1 MQITGLE
8 THRQR
13 NRFHRVACNRP
24 GRRLAIRTVP
34 DLPLDSLA
42 RPLRDLRISVTDRC
56 NFRCAYCMPR
66 EFFGP
71 GFSYLPKVD
80 ILTFEEITR
89 LAKIFV
95 QLGVRKVR
103 LTGGEPLLRRNLD
116 RLVSLLGN
124 IEGLEEIT
132 LTTNGSRLVEEAA
145 ALRAA
150 GLRRITVSLDSLDD
164 ATFRAMNDADFPVH
178 RVLRGIDA
186 ALAAGFAPVKINAV
200 VKRGVN
206 DDGVVALARHF
217 RGPQFIVRFIE
228 YMDVGNTNGWRLDD
242 VVPAAEII
250 ARISAEM
257 PLEPLPA
264 QYRGEVARRFRHRD
278 GGEIGVI
285 TSVTQPFCHD
295 CTRARLSAD
304 GRLYTCLF
312 AADGFD
318 LRSPLRDGAS
328 DENLA
333 SLIGGIWS
341 ARADRYSERR
351 SEATRAEQK
360 VEMAHIGG

>member
-1 MQITGLE
+1 M
-8 THRQR
+8 
-13 NRFHRVACNRP
+13 
-24 GRRLAIRTVP
+24 
-34 DLPLDSLA
+34 
-42 RPLRDLRISVTDRC
+42 RDLRISVTDRC
-56 NFRCAYCMPR
+56 NFRCTYCMPR
-66 EFFGP
+66 EIFGP
-71 GFSYLPKVD
+71 GFSYLPKAD

-89 LAKIFV
+89 VAGIFAR
-95 QLGVRKVR
+95 LGVKKIR
-103 LTGGEPLLRRNLD
+103 LTGGEPLLRRNLP
-116 RLVSLLGN
+116 RLVSSLVA
-124 IEGLEEIT
+124 IEGLDDIT

-145 ALRAA
+145 ALKAA
-150 GLRRITVSLDSLDD
+150 GLRRLTVSLDSLDD
-164 ATFRAMNDADFPVH
+164 ETFRTMNVADFPVH

-206 DDGVVALARHF
+206 DDGIVALAHHF

-250 ARISAEM
+250 ARISAGI

-285 TSVTQPFCHD
+285 TSVTQPFCRD
-295 CTRARLSAD
+295 CTRARLSAA
-304 GRLYTCLF
+304 GQLYTCLF
-312 AADGFD
+312 AASGFD
-318 LRSPLRDGAS
+318 LRTPLRRGAS
-328 DENLA
+328 DEELA
-333 SLIGGIWS
+333 SLLREIWS
-341 ARADRYSERR
+341 VRSDRYSEIR
-351 SEATRAEQK
+351 SDFTRAKPK

>member
-1 MQITGLE
+1 
-8 THRQR
+8 
-13 NRFHRVACNRP
+13 
-24 GRRLAIRTVP
+24 
-34 DLPLDSLA
+34 
-42 RPLRDLRISVTDRC
+42 
-56 NFRCAYCMPR
+56 MPR
-66 EFFGP
+66 EIFGP
-71 GFSYLPKVD
+71 GFSYLPKED
-80 ILTFEEITR
+80 ILTFEEIGR
-89 LAKIFV
+89 LAKIFCA
-95 QLGVRKVR
+95 LGVRKLR

-116 RLVSLLGN
+116 RLVGALSTTD
-124 IEGLEEIT
+124 GLEEIT
-132 LTTNGSRLVEEAA
+132 LTTNGSRLAEEAA

-150 GLRRITVSLDSLDD
+150 GLQRLTVSLDSLDD
-164 ATFRAMNDADFPVH
+164 ETFRAMNDAEFPVH

-186 ALAAGFAPVKINAV
+186 ALAAGFAPIKINAV

-206 DDGVVALARHF
+206 DDGIVALARHF

-278 GGEIGVI
+278 GGGEIGVI
-285 TSVTQPFCHD
+285 TSVTQPFCGD

-312 AADGFD
+312 AASGFD
-318 LRSPLRDGAS
+318 LRTPLRAGVS

-333 SLIGGIWS
+333 ALIGGIWS
-341 ARADRYSERR
+341 ARGDRYSEIR
-351 SEATRAEQK
+351 SEATRAKPK
-360 VEMAHIGG
+360 VEMARIGG

>member
-1 MQITGLE
+1 MNGATGFSGS
-8 THRQR
+8 RR
-13 NRFHRVACNRP
+13 GIACIPIGWRVAVP
-24 GRRLAIRTVP
+24 KVP
-34 DLPLDSLA
+34 DLPLDTLA

-56 NFRCAYCMPR
+56 NFRCQYCMPR
-66 EFFGP
+66 EVFGP
-71 GFSYLPKVD
+71 GFSYIPKAD
-80 ILTFEEITR
+80 ILTFEEIAR
-89 LAKIFV
+89 LAKIFA
-95 QLGVRKVR
+95 QLGVRKIR

-116 RLVSLLGN
+116 RLVASLAAIGGLG
-124 IEGLEEIT
+124 EIT

-145 ALRAA
+145 ELRAA
-150 GLRRITVSLDSLDD
+150 GLHRLTVSLDSLDD
-164 ATFRAMNDADFPVH
+164 ATFRTMNDADFPVH

-186 ALAAGFAPVKINAV
+186 ALAAGFAPIKINAV
-200 VKRGVN
+200 IKRGVN
-206 DDGVVALARHF
+206 DDGIVALARHF

-242 VVPAAEII
+242 VVPASEII

-257 PLEPLPA
+257 PLDPLPA
-264 QYRGEVARRFRHRD
+264 LYRGEVARRFRHRD

-285 TSVTQPFCHD
+285 TSVTQPFCRD

-318 LRSPLRDGAS
+318 LRMPLRSGAS
-328 DENLA
+328 EETLA
-333 SLIGGIWS
+333 SIIRRVWS
-341 ARADRYSERR
+341 ARSDRYSELR
-351 SEATRAEQK
+351 SEATRAQTK

>member
-1 MQITGLE
+1 M
-8 THRQR
+8 
-13 NRFHRVACNRP
+13 
-24 GRRLAIRTVP
+24 P
-34 DLPLDSLA
+34 DSPLDTLA

-56 NFRCAYCMPR
+56 NFRCRYCMPR
-66 EFFGP
+66 EIFGP
-71 GFSYLPKVD
+71 GFSYLAKAD
-80 ILTFEEITR
+80 ILTFEEIAR
-89 LAKIFV
+89 LTKIFA
-95 QLGVRKVR
+95 QLGVQKIR

-116 RLVSLLGN
+116 RLVSVLAT
-124 IEGLEEIT
+124 IEGLGEIT

-150 GLRRITVSLDSLDD
+150 GLRRLTVSLDSLDD
-164 ATFRAMNDADFPVH
+164 KTFRQMNDADFPVH

-206 DDGVVALARHF
+206 DDGIIALARHF
-217 RGPQFIVRFIE
+217 RGPEFIVRFIE
-228 YMDVGNTNGWRLDD
+228 YMDVGNTNGWRLED
-242 VVPAAEII
+242 VVSAAEII

-257 PLEPLPA
+257 PLESLPA

-285 TSVTQPFCHD
+285 TSVTQPFCRD

-312 AADGFD
+312 AAEGFD
-318 LRSPLRDGAS
+318 LRTPLRSGAS
-328 DENLA
+328 DEKLTA
-333 SLIGGIWS
+333 LISSIWT
-341 ARADRYSERR
+341 ARSDRYSEIR
-351 SEATRAEQK
+351 SEATLAKPK

>member
-1 MQITGLE
+1 
-8 THRQR
+8 
-13 NRFHRVACNRP
+13 
-24 GRRLAIRTVP
+24 
-34 DLPLDSLA
+34 
-42 RPLRDLRISVTDRC
+42 
-56 NFRCAYCMPR
+56 MPK
-66 EFFGP
+66 EIFGP
-71 GFSYLPKVD
+71 GFPYLPKAD
-80 ILTFEEITR
+80 ILSFEEIAR
-89 LAKIFV
+89 LARIFV
-95 QLGVRKVR
+95 RLGVEKIR

-116 RLVSLLGN
+116 HLVSALAA
-124 IEGLEEIT
+124 IEGLDDIT

-145 ALRAA
+145 VLRAA
-150 GLRRITVSLDSLDD
+150 GLRRLTVSLDSLDD
-164 ATFRAMNDADFPVH
+164 ETFRAMNDADFPVH

-206 DDGVVALARHF
+206 DDGIVALARHF
-217 RGPQFIVRFIE
+217 RGPRFIVRFIE
-228 YMDVGNTNGWRLDD
+228 YMDVGNTNGWRLDE
-242 VVPAAEII
+242 VVPSSEII

-285 TSVTQPFCHD
+285 TSVTEPFCRD

-304 GRLYTCLF
+304 GQLYTCLF

-318 LRSPLRDGAS
+318 LRTPLRNGAS
-328 DENLA
+328 DEDIA

-341 ARADRYSERR
+341 ARGDRYSELR
-351 SEATRAEQK
+351 SEAPRAQPK
-360 VEMAHIGG
+360 VEMARIGG

>member
-1 MQITGLE
+1 M
-8 THRQR
+8 
-13 NRFHRVACNRP
+13 
-24 GRRLAIRTVP
+24 P
-34 DLPLDSLA
+34 DFPLDTLA

-56 NFRCAYCMPR
+56 NFRCTYCMPR
-66 EFFGP
+66 EIFGP
-71 GFSYLPKVD
+71 GFSYLPKAD

-89 LAKIFV
+89 LANVFA
-95 QLGVRKVR
+95 QLGVKKIR

-116 RLVSLLGN
+116 RLVASLAA
-124 IEGLEEIT
+124 IERLEEIT
-132 LTTNGSRLVEEAA
+132 LTTNGSRLVEEAG

-150 GLRRITVSLDSLDD
+150 GLRRLTVSLDSLDEEV
-164 ATFRAMNDADFPVH
+164 FRKMNDADFPVH

-186 ALAAGFAPVKINAV
+186 AIAAGFAPIKINAV
-200 VKRGVN
+200 VKRSVN
-206 DDGVVALARHF
+206 DAGIVSLARHF

-242 VVPAAEII
+242 VVPAAEIVE
-250 ARISAEM
+250 RISAEM
-257 PLEPLPA
+257 PLDPLPA

-285 TSVTQPFCHD
+285 TSVTQPFCGE

-304 GRLYTCLF
+304 GRLFTCLF
-312 AADGFD
+312 AANGFD

-328 DENLA
+328 DEELTA
-333 SLIGGIWS
+333 IIAGIWS
-341 ARADRYSERR
+341 ARGDRYSEIR
-351 SEATRAEQK
+351 SEFTREKPK

>member
-1 MQITGLE
+1 MLTRAGTACIRRRG
-8 THRQR
+8 
-13 NRFHRVACNRP
+13 RVAVSS
-24 GRRLAIRTVP
+24 VP
-34 DLPLDSLA
+34 APPLDTLA

-56 NFRCAYCMPR
+56 NFRCTYCMPR
-66 EFFGP
+66 EIFGP
-71 GFSYLPKVD
+71 GFSYLPKED
-80 ILTFEEITR
+80 ILTFEEIGR
-89 LAKIFV
+89 LAKIFCA
-95 QLGVRKVR
+95 LGVRKLR

-116 RLVSLLGN
+116 RLVGALSTTD
-124 IEGLEEIT
+124 GLEEIT
-132 LTTNGSRLVEEAA
+132 LTTNGSRLAEEAA

-150 GLRRITVSLDSLDD
+150 GLQRLTVSLDSLDD
-164 ATFRAMNDADFPVH
+164 ETFRAMNDAEFPVH

-186 ALAAGFAPVKINAV
+186 ALAAGFAPIKINAV

-206 DDGVVALARHF
+206 DDGIVALARHF

-278 GGEIGVI
+278 GGGEIGVI
-285 TSVTQPFCHD
+285 TSVTQPFCGD

-312 AADGFD
+312 AASGFD
-318 LRSPLRDGAS
+318 LRTPLRAGVS

-333 SLIGGIWS
+333 ALIGGIWS
-341 ARADRYSERR
+341 ARSDRYSEIR
-351 SEATRAEQK
+351 SEATRAKPK
-360 VEMAHIGG
+360 VEMARIGG

>member
-1 MQITGLE
+1 
-8 THRQR
+8 
-13 NRFHRVACNRP
+13 
-24 GRRLAIRTVP
+24 
-34 DLPLDSLA
+34 
-42 RPLRDLRISVTDRC
+42 
-56 NFRCAYCMPR
+56 MPR
-66 EFFGP
+66 EIFGP
-71 GFSYLPKVD
+71 GFSYLPKAD

-89 LAKIFV
+89 LAKIFT
-95 QLGVRKVR
+95 QLGVQKIR

-116 RLVSLLGN
+116 RLVAALSG
-124 IEGLEEIT
+124 IGVLEEIT

-164 ATFRAMNDADFPVH
+164 ETFRQMNDADFPVH

-206 DDGVVALARHF
+206 DDGIAALARHF

-228 YMDVGNTNGWRLDD
+228 YMDVGNTNGWRLDE
-242 VVPAAEII
+242 VVPAAEIVT
-250 ARISAEM
+250 RLSAEM

-285 TSVTQPFCHD
+285 TSVTQPFCRD

-312 AADGFD
+312 AAEGFD
-318 LRSPLRDGAS
+318 LRTPLRSGAS

-333 SLIGGIWS
+333 TLIAGIWS
-341 ARADRYSERR
+341 ARTDRYSEIR
-351 SEATRAEQK
+351 SESTRAKAK

>member
-1 MQITGLE
+1 MPE
-8 THRQR
+8 
-13 NRFHRVACNRP
+13 
-24 GRRLAIRTVP
+24 
-34 DLPLDSLA
+34 LPLDTLA

-56 NFRCAYCMPR
+56 NFRCTYCMPK
-66 EFFGP
+66 EIFGP
-71 GFSYLPKVD
+71 GFPYLPKAD
-80 ILTFEEITR
+80 ILSFEEIAR
-89 LAKIFV
+89 LARIFV
-95 QLGVRKVR
+95 KLGVEKIR

-116 RLVSLLGN
+116 RLVGALAAV
-124 IEGLEEIT
+124 EGLRDIT

-150 GLRRITVSLDSLDD
+150 GLRRLTVSLDSLDD
-164 ATFRAMNDADFPVH
+164 ETFRAMNDADFPVH

-206 DDGVVALARHF
+206 DDGIVALARHF

-228 YMDVGNTNGWRLDD
+228 YMDVGNTNGWRLDE
-242 VVPAAEII
+242 VVPASEMI

-285 TSVTQPFCHD
+285 TSVTEPFCRD
-295 CTRARLSAD
+295 CTRVRLSAD
-304 GRLYTCLF
+304 GKLYTCLF

-318 LRSPLRDGAS
+318 LRTPLRNGAS
-328 DENLA
+328 DEDLA
-333 SLIGGIWS
+333 SLIRGIWM
-341 ARADRYSERR
+341 ARGDRYSELR
-351 SEATRAEQK
+351 SEATRAQPK
-360 VEMAHIGG
+360 VEMARIGG

>member
-1 MQITGLE
+1 M
-8 THRQR
+8 
-13 NRFHRVACNRP
+13 
-24 GRRLAIRTVP
+24 P
-34 DLPLDSLA
+34 DFPLDTLA

-56 NFRCAYCMPR
+56 NFRCTYCMPK
-66 EFFGP
+66 EIFGP
-71 GFSYLPKVD
+71 GFAYLPKVD
-80 ILTFEEITR
+80 VLTFEEIAR
-89 LAKIFV
+89 LAEIFV
-95 QLGVRKVR
+95 RLGVEKVR

-116 RLVSLLGN
+116 HLVAALSA
-124 IEGLEEIT
+124 IDGLRDIT
-132 LTTNGSRLVEEAA
+132 LTTNGSRLFEEAN
-145 ALRAA
+145 ALRTA
-150 GLRRITVSLDSLDD
+150 GLRRLTVSLDSLDD
-164 ATFRAMNDADFPVH
+164 ATFRAMNDAAFPVH

-186 ALAAGFAPVKINAV
+186 ALAAGFAPIKINAV

-206 DDGVVALARHF
+206 DEGIVALARHF

-242 VVPAAEII
+242 VVPASEII

-285 TSVTQPFCHD
+285 SSVTQPFCRD

-312 AADGFD
+312 AGDGFD
-318 LRSPLRDGAS
+318 LRTALRAGES

-333 SLIGGIWS
+333 SLIRGIWS
-341 ARADRYSERR
+341 TRDVRYSEMR
-351 SEATRAEQK
+351 SEATITKPK
-360 VEMAHIGG
+360 VEMARIGG